1 MMLTKFIILL
11 ENLPV
16 FKFCCFAHKYI
27 YNKYFPT
34 FQNALV
40 CAIGGFTLPQ
50 NCDKTY
56 VLFCKDTF
64 EHPGLQDHKFR
75 QDNLGTH
82 LKLNYIIS
90 RNREHYHVFSVQK
103 YTQCKKFYRL

>member
-1 MMLTKFIILL
+1 MLTKFIILYTSKSS
-11 ENLPV
+11 V
-16 FKFCCFAHKYI
+16 FKFWCFAHKCNN
-27 YNKYFPT
+27 NKYFPI

-64 EHPGLQDHKFR
+64 EHPGLQDHEFR
-75 QDNLGTH
+75 QDNLGKY
-82 LKLNYIIS
+82 LELNYII
-90 RNREHYHVFSVQK
+90 FSNKENIITFPVSK
-103 YTQCKKFYRL
+103 I